1 GYRGDAGRTTTGE
14 AGEQQDQTD
23 RAAGAGRASQSPVGG
38 SRIAA
43 HQQTG
48 HGDQGDRDERGRQ
61 DHGWRRCLAGRFA
74 TDEVPH
80 PVEKGGQAPEEDTH
94 YELTPPAPLSVRALR
109 IRAASV
115 SSSSRPAGRALEKSM
130 SWTSS
135 IGRRWM
141 WR

>member
-1 GYRGDAGRTTTGE
+1 
-14 AGEQQDQTD
+14 
-23 RAAGAGRASQSPVGG
+23 ASQSPVGG

-94 YELTPPAPLSVRALR
+94 YELTPPAPLSARALR

-115 SSSSRPAGRALEKSM
+115 SSSSRPDRKS
-130 SWTSS
+130 TRLNSS
-135 IGRRWM
+135 HVKISYAVFCLKKKKDT
-141 WR
+141 